1 MDRETYSGQPRR
13 LTPEERAAKVKKLKR
28 KRRIRLAIVITAF
41 TLLVAAIV
49 SPIIL
54 FAAFRVKN
62 FVVEGKSPYTKEQ
75 IIEASEIGT
84 GKSLIFADIDEAKA
98 AIEKNLPYTVDVEIT
113 KKLPSS
119 LIIRY
124 GETAKAFAIQLAGGT
139 YAVTDSSLKVL
150 ELSSDVPE
158 DVFLIKGATPVNSE
172 TGTILSFLKKE
183 DEKKQASDVTLS
195 LIFEITKAITENSL
209 KDVNLIDV
217 ASRNNIYVIY
227 QERIVLRLGD
237 SNNIASKLSLG
248 QRVIEEEGQIDP
260 SLTGIIDLTIDGKA
274 YVKPADIDDIKEL
287 VIYSGGEWKNENS
300 LVDNDD
306 SKSDENSDEEENSE
320 TEDGEEDT
328 QRNENSE
335 DEE

>member
-28 KRRIRLAIVITAF
+28 KRRIRLTIVITAF

-54 FAAFRVKN
+54 FAVFRVKN

-75 IIEASEIGT
+75 IIEASEIGM

-98 AIEKNLPYTVDVEIT
+98 AIEKNLPYTADVEIT

-119 LIIRY
+119 LVIRY
-124 GETAKAFAIQLAGGT
+124 GETTKAFAIQLAGGT

-158 DVFLIKGATPVNSE
+158 DVFLIKGAIPVNSE

-183 DEKKQASDVTLS
+183 DAEKQASDVTLS
-195 LIFEITKAITENSL
+195 LILEITKAVTDNSL

-217 ASRNNIYVIY
+217 SSRNNIYVIY

-287 VIYSGGEWKNENS
+287 VVYSGGEWKNENF
-300 LVDNDD
+300 LVADD
-306 SKSDENSDEEENSE
+306 DESDENSDNAKNPE
-320 TEDGEEDT
+320 TEDGEEET
-328 QRNENSE
+328 QKDENSE